1 MKKRFNLAAML
12 APALM
17 LAAYAGDVAAEGTP
31 PAPKPVNAQAQ
42 ADHRALMER
51 AFAKQDVNADGFL
64 SNGVL
69 LQEVTPEQLAA
80 MDTDGDGRVSKA
92 EYMAHAMK
100 GRGG

>member
-12 APALM
+12 APTLM
-17 LAAYAGDVAAEGTP
+17 LAAYAGNAATEGAP
-31 PAPKPVNAQAQ
+31 PAPQPADVQAQ
-42 ADHRALMER
+42 ADYRALMER

-69 LQEVTPEQLAA
+69 FQEVTPEQLAA
-80 MDTDGDGRVSKA
+80 MDIDSDGRVTKA

-100 GRGG
+100 GREG